1 MLRSILCNHSDAHIL
16 LNATITALNTAV
28 SQAESSNRKNI
39 TIKNCATFTNCISEI
54 NNTQIDNAKEIG
66 IVMPMYNLIEYS
78 DNYFKTSRS
87 LWHYCRH
94 KPFLNADGTIGDFPT
109 DNNNSALFK
118 LKKKKI
124 AGRTGNDGTKNV
136 KLRKSTFKIFN

>member
-1 MLRSILCNHSDAHIL
+1 MLRSILCNHSDAQIL
-16 LNATITALNTAV
+16 LNATITAPNTAV
-28 SQAESSNRKNI
+28 SQAESNNRKNI

-87 LWHYCRH
+87 LWHCCRD
-94 KPFLNADGTIGDFPT
+94 KPFLNAVGTIGDFPA

-118 LKKKKI
+118 LKKKNS
-124 AGRTGNDGTKNV
+124 RQN
-136 KLRKSTFKIFN
+136 RK

>member
-16 LNATITALNTAV
+16 LNATITAPNTAV
-28 SQAESSNRKNI
+28 SQAESNNRKNI

-87 LWHYCRH
+87 L
-94 KPFLNADGTIGDFPT
+94 NADGTIGDFPT

-118 LKKKKI
+118 LKKKK
-124 AGRTGNDGTKNV
+124 
-136 KLRKSTFKIFN
+136 

>member
-16 LNATITALNTAV
+16 LNASITALNTAV
-28 SQAESSNRKNI
+28 SQAESNNRKNI

-66 IVMPMYNLIEYS
+66 IVMPMYNLVEYS

-87 LWHYCRH
+87 LWHYCRD

-118 LKKKKI
+118 LKKKNS
-124 AGRTGNDGTKNV
+124 RQN
-136 KLRKSTFKIFN
+136 RK